1 MCVRVCGCMHV
12 DGQTDRQ
19 TDSMKHKNYWYARE
33 TSGRSMGRH
42 LLSWVRWTTLFSIS
56 GIIRKGQTGYEFV
69 THKFLRVVLW
79 KIWVFWKVM
88 PCELTNRY
96 TRFKWSQ
103 CLQLYG
109 QAVHETIFLDCFTT
123 IPQNV
128 GNYLPANKMS
138 YSRRWES
145 TAVISSYPVH
155 LKAER
160 KPISKT
166 NMNNRWSTHI

>member
-1 MCVRVCGCMHV
+1 
-12 DGQTDRQ
+12 
-19 TDSMKHKNYWYARE
+19 MKHKKYCYVWK
-33 TSGRSMGRH
+33 TSGRNIGTH
-42 LLSWVRWTTLFSIS
+42 LLSWVRWTTLFTIS
-56 GIIRKGQTGYEFV
+56 GIIRKGPTGYEFV
-69 THKFLRVVLW
+69 IHKFLRVVLW

-88 PCELTNRY
+88 PCELTNSY

-103 CLQLYG
+103 CLQLHG
-109 QAVHETIFLDCFTT
+109 QAVQEAIFLDCFTT

-128 GNYLPANKMS
+128 DNYNKMS

-160 KPISKT
+160 KPISKR
-166 NMNNRWSTHI
+166 NRFQIQNKNNRWSTHI